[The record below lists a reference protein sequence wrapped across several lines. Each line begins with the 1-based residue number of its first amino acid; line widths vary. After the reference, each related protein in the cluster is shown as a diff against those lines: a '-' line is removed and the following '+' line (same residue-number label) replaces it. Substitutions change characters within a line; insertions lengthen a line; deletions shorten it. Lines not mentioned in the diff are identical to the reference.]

1 MSDYYVGNKG
11 LLNKRKIGF
20 LASRKISTSAVLPT
34 LDWAVEISKRA
45 DVAVVSGFHSHL
57 EKDVLKFLLQG
68 KCGIIVVLAR
78 GMYRKL
84 PKLLESAMGDNRI
97 LVISLEKE
105 SVTRI
110 SEYTAHKR
118 NKYVA
123 ELSDELKQIPS
134 IEPMP

>member
-1 MSDYYVGNKG
+1 
-11 LLNKRKIGF
+11 
-20 LASRKISTSAVLPT
+20 
-34 LDWAVEISKRA
+34 
-45 DVAVVSGFHSHL
+45 
-57 EKDVLKFLLQG
+57 
-68 KCGIIVVLAR
+68 
-78 GMYRKL
+78 
-84 PKLLESAMGDNRI
+84 MGDNRI